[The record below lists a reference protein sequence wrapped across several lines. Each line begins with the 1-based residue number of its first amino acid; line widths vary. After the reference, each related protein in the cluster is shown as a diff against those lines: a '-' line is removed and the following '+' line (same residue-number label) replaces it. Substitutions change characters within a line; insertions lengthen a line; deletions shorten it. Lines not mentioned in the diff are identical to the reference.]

1 MAELL
6 LELFSEEIPARMQG
20 RAADDLKR
28 LVSEGLKAAGLAV
41 GDAHAFATPRRIT
54 LAIEDVPA
62 QAPDV
67 SEERK
72 GPRVGAPE
80 KAVEG
85 FLKAAGLNSID
96 EAEVVKDEKKGDYYV
111 ARIERPGRA
120 AAAITADVV
129 EQVLNKFPWPKSM
142 RWGAGT
148 FQWVRPLKSIICL
161 LDGMIVPVEVAGI
174 TASNATRGHRFHGN
188 ETFEV
193 LDFEDYVNKLAGHA
207 VMLNPEERA
216 DEIREQAEQL
226 AHSAKLELIV
236 DEALLAENAGLTE
249 WPVALMGSFDE
260 SFLAVPPEC
269 LTTSMK
275 THQKCFSLR
284 DPDTKRLANRFILVS
299 NLTAPDGGAQIV
311 SGNEKVI
318 RARLSDAKFFWDQ
331 DLKRPLDEMASELAG
346 ITFHEKL
353 GSQKDRVERI
363 AELAYGIAG
372 SVDADP
378 DDARRAAQLA
388 KADLVSGMVGEFPE
402 LQGLMGRY
410 YAEKAGAKPEIARAI
425 EQHYKPKGPTDV
437 VPKAEDGDA
446 VAIAVAL
453 ADKLDTLVGFWAI
466 DEKPTGSG
474 DPYQLRRAALGVIRI
489 VVENDLRVPLTRV
502 FESAYGQ
509 LKAGV
514 SKRGNL
520 FLFSDGAAGEAMR
533 SAWGESDPDGAWSRV
548 SVWAVDTPDAFLS
561 DRGKEIPEEALV
573 ATYTA
578 LPVLKTDLLNFF
590 ADRLKV
596 YLKDKGARH
605 DLIDAVF
612 SLPGAGAGAG
622 AGQDDIALIVRRVE
636 ALTEFLATDDG
647 ANLLAGV
654 KRASNILGIEEKKD
668 KRSYAGP
675 YDVGLLK
682 EKAELELAAAIES
695 VKQDTVAAI
704 NVENFTGA
712 MNALAELRAPVDAF
726 FEDVIVNDADAAL
739 RENRLRLLSE
749 IRAAT
754 LTVADF
760 SKISG

>member
-41 GDAHAFATPRRIT
+41 GEAHAFATPRRLA
-54 LAIEDVPA
+54 LAIEDVPE

-72 GPRVGAPE
+72 GPRVGAPD

-96 EAEVVKDEKKGDYYV
+96 EAEVVKDDKKGDYYV
-111 ARIERPGRA
+111 ARIERPGRP
-120 AAAITADVV
+120 AAAITADVIQ
-129 EQVLNKFPWPKSM
+129 QVLNKFPWPKSM
-142 RWGAGT
+142 RWGSGT
-148 FQWVRPLKSIICL
+148 FQWVRPLKSIVCL
-161 LDGMIVPVEVAGI
+161 LDGMIVPLEVAGLL
-174 TASNATRGHRFHGN
+174 ASNTTRGHRFHGN
-188 ETFEV
+188 ETFQV
-193 LDFEDYVNKLAGHA
+193 LDFEDYVNKLAGHV
-207 VMLNPEERA
+207 VMLNPQERA
-216 DEIREQAEQL
+216 DEIRDQAEQL
-226 AHSAKLELIV
+226 AHGAKLELIA

-260 SFLAVPPEC
+260 SFLTVPAEC
-269 LTTSMK
+269 LMTSMK

-284 DPDTKRLANRFILVS
+284 DPETKALANRFILVS
-299 NLTAPDGGAQIV
+299 NLTAPDGGAEIV
-311 SGNEKVI
+311 AGNEKVI

-331 DLKRPLDEMASELAG
+331 DLKRPLDEMALELEG

-363 AELAYGIAG
+363 AELAYQIAG
-372 SVDADP
+372 AVDADP

-410 YAEKAGAKPEIARAI
+410 YAEKAGTKPEIARAI
-425 EQHYKPKGPTDV
+425 ELHYKPKGPTDV

-489 VVENDLRVPLTRV
+489 LIENDLRL
-502 FESAYGQ
+502 Q
-509 LKAGV
+509 LWKLLRD
-514 SKRGNL
+514 KNL
-520 FLFSDGAAGEAMR
+520 EIRRRRIDDEDDQVLKGL
-533 SAWGESDPDGAWSRV
+533 
-548 SVWAVDTPDAFLS
+548 LS
-561 DRGKEIPEEALV
+561 
-573 ATYTA
+573 
-578 LPVLKTDLLNFF
+578 LPVEVKNSWEHARLVERVIFASAISDEWAIAFYGSVEDADSLLRFF

-612 SLPGAGAGAG
+612 SLG
-622 AGQDDIALIVRRVE
+622 GQDDIALIVRRVD
-636 ALTEFLATDDG
+636 ALGEFLSTDDG

-654 KRASNILGIEEKKD
+654 KRASNILSIEEKKD
-668 KRSYAGP
+668 KKSYAGP
-675 YDVGLLK
+675 YDIDLLK
-682 EKAELELAAAIES
+682 DKAELALAAAIES

-704 NVENFTGA
+704 NVENFKGA
-712 MNALAELRAPVDAF
+712 MNALADLRAPVDAF
-726 FEDVIVNDADAAL
+726 FDQVTVNDKDAAL